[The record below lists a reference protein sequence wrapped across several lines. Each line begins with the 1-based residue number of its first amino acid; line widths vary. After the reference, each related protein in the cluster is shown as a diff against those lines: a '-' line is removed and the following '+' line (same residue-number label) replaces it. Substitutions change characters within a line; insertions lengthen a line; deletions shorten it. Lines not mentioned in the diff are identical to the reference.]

1 MTLRERLRI
10 RSRILASLGGEPYDA
25 DQFSLHERLVI
36 AQFGRPSEGFAQSV
50 LPQQINSSVLSQLD
64 KLPPIN
70 LKARL
75 AETESPHLVLSSL
88 SDSTKQSIISSYRA
102 WEIPHNS
109 HASRSLQLWIA
120 DKFSSLFVSPISIIN
135 VRAWA
140 VGAETEFGPFLRHL
154 DGFKPGHFKIMIYP
168 LGLSV
173 ETGGIEI
180 DGESIS
186 TAPCGASVAF
196 DNSRLIHRAIPPRS
210 GYSRVAVEVTV
221 QRTLCSQLQRYPS
234 HFNGRHLKHSGLFY
248 EGSSLFHQE
257 S

>member
-10 RSRILASLGGEPYDA
+10 RSRILASLGSEPYDV
-25 DQFSLHERLVI
+25 DQFSLHERLV
-36 AQFGRPSEGFAQSV
+36 AASYGRPSDGFAQQV
-50 LPQQINSSVLSQLD
+50 CPQEINESVLSALD
-64 KLPPIN
+64 KLPSID

-75 AETESPHLVLSSL
+75 AETESPHLLLSSL
-88 SDSTKQSIISSYRA
+88 SDSKRESIICSYRA
-102 WEIPHNS
+102 WEIPHDS

-120 DKFSSLFVSPISIIN
+120 DKFSRFFVSPISVIN

-140 VGAETEFGPFLRHL
+140 VGAEIDFGPFSRHR
-154 DGFKPGHFKIMIYP
+154 DGFKPGHLKIMIYP

-180 DGESIS
+180 DGESIE
-186 TAPCGASVAF
+186 TAPRGASVAF
-196 DNSRLIHRAIPPRS
+196 DNSGLIHRAIPPRS
-210 GYSRVAVEVTV
+210 GYSRLAVEVTV
-221 QRTLCSQLQRYPS
+221 QRTLCFQLQRYPS

-248 EGSSLFHQE
+248 EGSSLFHQD

>member
-10 RSRILASLGGEPYDA
+10 RSRILASLGGEPYDS
-25 DQFSLHERLVI
+25 DQFSLHEKLVI
-36 AQFGRPSEGFAQSV
+36 AQFGRPSEGFAQQIC
-50 LPQQINSSVLSQLD
+50 PQEINESVLSALD
-64 KLPPIN
+64 KLPPVN
-70 LKARL
+70 LEARL
-75 AETESPHLVLSSL
+75 AETESSHFLLSSL
-88 SDSTKQSIISSYRA
+88 SDSSKASLISGYRA

-120 DKFSSLFVSPISIIN
+120 DKFSHFFVSPISTVN

-140 VGAETEFGPFLRHL
+140 VGAEIDFGPFLRHR

-180 DGESIS
+180 DGESIE
-186 TAPCGASVAF
+186 TAPRGASIAF
-196 DNSRLIHRAIPPRS
+196 DNSGLIHRAIPPRS
-210 GYSRVAVEVTV
+210 GSSRLAVEVTV
-221 QRTLCSQLQRYPS
+221 QRTLCFQIQRYPS

-248 EGSSLFHQE
+248 EGSSLFHQD